1 MPDDGSISLVLGAQ
15 TVGNPLQDTVFD
27 GAVRYV
33 GVSLGTGVNAQE
45 LLLCILV
52 ASVSSA
58 VHATNVSGGA
68 VNATTASVA
77 GTLTLGADADTCP
90 DGSNAGSLRWDAVAN
105 TLELCD
111 GSDWRTVSTMLQE
124 AVLRSNS
131 RAQGRR
137 LAASPLHQGGT
148 SLDVYCDMSGTIG
161 RPHLLYI
168 TGSTSAHVQD
178 NSRVGAYPCPPSS
191 GMCKLSIDEISR
203 FIGEPG
209 IQIFEVG
216 PDSSGYLSFFQR
228 AASDTQLWPANLE
241 TINRPT
247 LVASLAWSW
256 IVTSYQSYS
265 AALNNTGGDVGDYA
279 SANHYD
285 PTPYANQRL
294 FFRGGV
300 TGMRAN
306 AAWGSSGYS
315 DNQPGSL
322 WVY

>member
-111 GSDWRTVSTMLQE
+111 GSDWRTVSTNAPGSCAEIKQQSPGATSGSFTVAPGGNLAGRLLRHERNHRSTPPPVHHGKHKRPCTGQQPRWRLPLP
-124 AVLRSNS
+124 AVV
-131 RAQGRR
+131 G
-137 LAASPLHQGGT
+137 
-148 SLDVYCDMSGTIG
+148 
-161 RPHLLYI
+161 
-168 TGSTSAHVQD
+168 HVQ
-178 NSRVGAYPCPPSS
+178 
-191 GMCKLSIDEISR
+191 
-203 FIGEPG
+203 
-209 IQIFEVG
+209 
-216 PDSSGYLSFFQR
+216 
-228 AASDTQLWPANLE
+228 
-241 TINRPT
+241 
-247 LVASLAWSW
+247 
-256 IVTSYQSYS
+256 
-265 AALNNTGGDVGDYA
+265 AL
-279 SANHYD
+279 H
-285 PTPYANQRL
+285 R
-294 FFRGGV
+294 
-300 TGMRAN
+300 
-306 AAWGSSGYS
+306 
-315 DNQPGSL
+315 
-322 WVY
+322 